1 MKELFVILLFFTC
14 NIIISIFLKRENKT
28 NFNDRESILIYLL
41 IIINIFPILYIFFLI
56 YRTKVRLRVN
66 Y

>member
-14 NIIISIFLKRENKT
+14 NIIISIFLKRENMKKIY
-28 NFNDRESILIYLL
+28 DRESILIYLL
-41 IIINIFPILYIFFLI
+41 IIINIFPILYILFLI
-56 YRTKVRLRVN
+56 YKTRLRLRVN